1 MIVKREWRSTVVSA
15 LAILFLSQAVSVWA
29 HDFSRGAFRRT
40 GVAGRRGP
48 HSGGLLLRLIYPCR
62 GDCFDADRTCDEMA
76 ESAAVTCA
84 EQTCDASIQ
93 TARTAC
99 QADPASEEC
108 QTARTAL
115 LPCIQPCL
123 DTEQSAV
130 ASCHTTLKACLTAC
144 GSS

>member
-1 MIVKREWRSTVVSA
+1 MEIYCGLGTGNSLPEPGRVRLGARLLPRCLSPNRRRRAAGPA
-15 LAILFLSQAVSVWA
+15 L
-29 HDFSRGAFRRT
+29 R
-40 GVAGRRGP
+40 
-48 HSGGLLLRLIYPCR
+48 LLLPLIYPCR

-93 TARTAC
+93 TART
-99 QADPASEEC
+99 
-108 QTARTAL
+108 TL

-130 ASCHTTLKACLTAC
+130 ASCHTTLEACLTAC

>member
-15 LAILFLSQAVSVWA
+15 LAILFLSQAVSLWA

-84 EQTCDASIQ
+84 EQTCDASLQ

-99 QADPASEEC
+99 QSDPASQDC

-115 LPCIQPCL
+115 LPCVQPCL

-130 ASCHTTLKACLTAC
+130 ASCRTTLEACLTAC